1 MVCDEGR
8 WCVGVCDKAVCEIW
22 CVWKLCVKESV
33 WQSCVWKMV
42 CDKVVCE
49 RWCGERWCVTK
60 FCWFFFK
67 KMRKMLKKTWCTF
80 DALLMHFWN
89 YIKYQKCIK
98 NLWNYIESASK
109 WCSFKSASKVHHVFQ
124 SFADFSKNMLKC
136 SKTWCTFDALMMH
149 FWNYIKSASKPFE
162 TKSKVQNYVVSKAHQ
177 KCIKSAS
184 SFLDISTCIF
194 FFKMSCMP
202 K

>member
-1 MVCDEGR
+1 
-8 WCVGVCDKAVCEIW
+8 
-22 CVWKLCVKESV
+22 
-33 WQSCVWKMV
+33 
-42 CDKVVCE
+42 
-49 RWCGERWCVTK
+49 
-60 FCWFFFK
+60 
-67 KMRKMLKKTWCTF
+67 
-80 DALLMHFWN
+80 MHFWN

-194 FFKMSCMP
+194 FLKWVHAQVVKSFLRTGALMLLRLIIPQVQQVCTGKLSIQQVCKCRHKYLKYAQVRHKYIVQLCTCSCP
-202 K
+202 TFQVSTGRHK